1 MTDITTLGLYELR
14 RGLDEKKFSSTEL
27 TKACLDRIKQHQDL
41 NTFITLAEDEV
52 LREAEAADAEIA
64 TGSSKPLLGIP
75 IAVKDV
81 ILTKGLRTTAASR
94 ILANFIPPYDATSV
108 IKIRDAGALVIGK
121 TNLDEFAMGAS
132 NESSAFGPC
141 LNAWDKTRVSGGS
154 SGGSAVAVSARLVPA
169 ALGTD
174 TGGSIRQPASFCGVV
189 GLRPSYGRVSRYGVI
204 AYASS
209 FDQVGSFANNVR
221 DCALM
226 SKIIAGHDPH
236 DSTTLPVPVPDYTEV
251 LNKGVKGLRVG
262 MPKEYFTEGADP
274 EVNAAVRAAIKK
286 LEELGASIVEISLP
300 HTEASIPTYY
310 ILVPAEASSN
320 LARYDGVR
328 YGHRAEK
335 PEDLM
340 DLYCRSRS
348 EGFGEEVQRRIM
360 IGSYVLSAGYYDAY
374 YRKAQKVRALIA
386 NDFQKAFASHCDV
399 IACPVSP
406 TTAFKVGEKMDD
418 PIQLYLCDVFTGPV
432 NLAGTAG
439 LSVPCG
445 FDSKGLPIGLQL
457 ICKPFDEASL
467 FQVAAAYEEATEW
480 HNRAPLEGE

>member
-1 MTDITTLGLYELR
+1 MTDITLLGLEELQL
-14 RGLDEKKFSSTEL
+14 GLEKKVFSSREVTTAFL
-27 TKACLDRIKQHQDL
+27 GKIKSLEKL
-41 NTFITLAEDEV
+41 NAFITIDEEAV
-52 LREAEAADAEIA
+52 LRAADDADRERARGA
-64 TGSSKPLLGIP
+64 TRPLLGIP

-94 ILANFIPPYDATSV
+94 ILDNFVPPYDATAVSRL
-108 IKIRDAGALVIGK
+108 KEAGALILGK

-132 NESSAFGPC
+132 NETSAFGPC
-141 LNAWDKTRVSGGS
+141 LNPWDTTRVSGGS
-154 SGGSAVAVSARLVPA
+154 SGGSAVAVSARMAPA

-209 FDQVGSFANNVR
+209 FDQVGSFAANVR
-221 DCALM
+221 DCAVL
-226 SKIIAGHDPH
+226 SGIIAGKDEH
-236 DSTTLPVPVPDYTEV
+236 DSTSQDVPVPDYTAV
-251 LNKGVKGLRVG
+251 LDKGVKGLRIG
-262 MPKEYFTEGADP
+262 MPREYFTDGVDG
-274 EVNAAVRAAIKK
+274 EVNEAVRNAIKT
-286 LEELGASIVEISLP
+286 LEDLGASVVEISLP
-300 HTEASIPTYY
+300 HTSASIACYY

-328 YGHRAEK
+328 YGYRTRN

-374 YRKAQKVRALIA
+374 YRKAQKVRSLIA
-386 NDFQKAFASHCDV
+386 KDFMDAFSSKCDV
-399 IACPVSP
+399 IACPVAP
-406 TTAFKVGEKMDD
+406 TTAFKVGDKIDD

-445 FDSKGLPIGLQL
+445 FDSKNLPVGLQL
-457 ICKPFDEASL
+457 ICRPFDESTL
-467 FQVAAAYEEATEW
+467 FQVAGAYEAATEW
-480 HNRAPLEGE
+480 HRKMPPL